1 MFKRCLALA
10 LGLAL
15 ILASGWAVGENPP
28 PPKNQAGPKPA
39 AGVKAAKPGA
49 ETKPAKPAAEAKSAQ
64 PEAKAQEA
72 KTGAEAKTAQP
83 EPRQEDQPI
92 TITSERLEADD
103 VAMTATFIGTVKAV
117 QGPTTLWCDRMIVHY
132 VRLEPEKD
140 QPKEEAQ
147 REIKQIEALGHV
159 KLVKANMTALGQH
172 GIYEMED
179 RRVVL
184 WGNPKLIQD
193 ENTVTG
199 DKVIVHMDTNRAE
212 VEGGPDQVQAVIVPR
227 KKQPAQT
234 KSGGG

>member
-1 MFKRCLALA
+1 MFKRCLALT

-15 ILASGWAVGENPP
+15 ILAAGWAVGQNSP
-28 PPKNQAGPKPA
+28 PPKKQAGPKPA
-39 AGVKAAKPGA
+39 AEAKAAQPGA
-49 ETKPAKPAAEAKSAQ
+49 ETKPVKPGAEVKAAQPAAEAK
-64 PEAKAQEA
+64 P
-72 KTGAEAKTAQP
+72 GAEAKAGQP

-92 TITSERLEADD
+92 NITSERLEADD

-147 REIKQIEALGHV
+147 REIKQIEAIGHV

-172 GIYEMED
+172 GVYEMDD

-199 DKVIVHMDTNRAE
+199 DKVIVHLDTNRAE
-212 VEGGPDQVQAVIVPR
+212 VEGGPDQVEAVLVPR
-227 KKQPAQT
+227 KKKPAEA